1 MYRARISR
9 LEAEVNHYR
18 AKLRQTTNELARLR
32 TLLTNT
38 TASGVHEVGTETT
51 LTENYVAILKRE
63 RDDLL
68 ALVSQ
73 LRQRSTLLLNHN
85 RELVDQ
91 VSSSV
96 KLMGIF
102 KEEKQRLSEHAARL
116 EKGLATLRGQLSKTI
131 EDKTQECNDQM
142 AQLAVSSANELDQLQ
157 SRLLQSETELVSAK
171 TQLGHLENRVQEMER
186 QLVSAKQEA
195 QDVHDESQRKLEE
208 ASVFVTKAN
217 SQRNDALVE
226 LEQLRKRLL
235 DLQMTHSNS
244 LEHVDELYKHAKTR
258 EVQLDCE
265 LIAIDAERH
274 RLASKAAA
282 AVKEAATVR
291 QELNQLAV
299 KHSLEMKKI
308 QSAARVNEKRLRE
321 TTSLMEQY
329 RKSMEKFKDV
339 YSFGIQQFDV
349 DTKRLTA
356 QQATAWK
363 FHKKCKRIMQSKT
376 RLEQE
381 MARQI
386 LQVQHSQERITE
398 LERQLTENNQEL
410 RHLKA
415 SEAKLLKDRR
425 ILAGELCLIQQ
436 QWNADP
442 CPETM
447 VRLLNRWTV
456 NVELEDIFD
465 RVNIKT
471 GYGSIFNFG

>member
-1 MYRARISR
+1 
-9 LEAEVNHYR
+9 
-18 AKLRQTTNELARLR
+18 
-32 TLLTNT
+32 
-38 TASGVHEVGTETT
+38 
-51 LTENYVAILKRE
+51 
-63 RDDLL
+63 
-68 ALVSQ
+68 
-73 LRQRSTLLLNHN
+73 
-85 RELVDQ
+85 
-91 VSSSV
+91 
-96 KLMGIF
+96 
-102 KEEKQRLSEHAARL
+102 
-116 EKGLATLRGQLSKTI
+116 
-131 EDKTQECNDQM
+131 
-142 AQLAVSSANELDQLQ
+142 
-157 SRLLQSETELVSAK
+157 
-171 TQLGHLENRVQEMER
+171 
-186 QLVSAKQEA
+186 
-195 QDVHDESQRKLEE
+195 
-208 ASVFVTKAN
+208 
-217 SQRNDALVE
+217 
-226 LEQLRKRLL
+226 
-235 DLQMTHSNS
+235 
-244 LEHVDELYKHAKTR
+244 
-258 EVQLDCE
+258 
-265 LIAIDAERH
+265 
-274 RLASKAAA
+274 
-282 AVKEAATVR
+282 
-291 QELNQLAV
+291 
-299 KHSLEMKKI
+299 MKKI
-308 QSAARVNEKRLRE
+308 QSAARVNEKRLVNQLNETKTNYERRLRE

-386 LQVQHSQERITE
+386 LEVQHSQERITE
-398 LERQLTENNQEL
+398 LERQLIENNQEL
-410 RHLKA
+410 RHLKD